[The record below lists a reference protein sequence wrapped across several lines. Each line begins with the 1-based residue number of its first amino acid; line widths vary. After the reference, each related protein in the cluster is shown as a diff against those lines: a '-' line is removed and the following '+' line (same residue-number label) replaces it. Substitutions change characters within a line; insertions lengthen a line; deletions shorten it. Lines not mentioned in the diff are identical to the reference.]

1 MHERQIHVVFTV
13 PVEETD
19 GEDKLPFVE
28 WLDANIPY
36 GTYEIQGQGLKE
48 ASVSPRYKT
57 VKELNH
63 EIRQLA
69 LRTLN
74 TLDGLGL
81 GRKGTLWAAWLALAQ
96 QDPLD
101 DKIDEAL
108 KQKFDQLSALAEIL
122 GKALGA
128 IDAFDSAK
136 RDLECVW
143 DGVDRAIENARREA
157 AQAK

>member
-1 MHERQIHVVFTV
+1 
-13 PVEETD
+13 
-19 GEDKLPFVE
+19 VE

-81 GRKGTLWAAWLALAQ
+81 GRKGTLWTAWLALAQ

-101 DKIDEAL
+101 EKIDGEL
-108 KQKFDQLSALAEIL
+108 RRKLDQLSALAEIL

-128 IDAFDSAK
+128 IDDFDRVKSELD
-136 RDLECVW
+136 RVW
-143 DGVDRAIENARREA
+143 NGIDREIETVRSEA